1 MCDSSMPNASLVVVP
16 CAPIASS
23 SLAED
28 VARAAAHAQ
37 NARAVNTRRSYARE
51 WARWEAYAL
60 DHGASALPASPLV
73 VAAYIAHLDAEG
85 LSPSSLDVAMSAIT
99 DRHRAA
105 RVALPSNDPV
115 VRDVRAGIRA
125 RRGTRPRAKAPLSP
139 LDLRAIVEALPA
151 TLLGARDRALLLLGF
166 AAALRRAELVALEVD
181 HIAWHREGVIVHV
194 ARSKTDQ
201 LGEGADVP
209 VHLGSGVLCPVR
221 ALRAWLDATKIERG
235 PIFRRVDRWGRVG
248 SNALTGRAVALIVKK
263 AAERA
268 GLDAEGLAGHSMRA
282 GFATTAARAGA
293 NLAEIGRVTR
303 HASEGMIRR
312 YIRQG
317 TAFERNP
324 LRGAMS
330 FEVPLDSPE

>member
-1 MCDSSMPNASLVVVP
+1 MSNASIVVVP
-16 CAPIASS
+16 RGPMASS
-23 SLAED
+23 RLAED
-28 VARAAAHAQ
+28 VARAAEHAVH
-37 NARAVNTRRSYARE
+37 ARAVNTRRSYARE
-51 WARWEAYAL
+51 WERWEAYAF

-73 VAAYIAHLDAEG
+73 VAAYMAHLDAEG
-85 LSPSSLDVAMSAIT
+85 LAPSSLDVAMSAIT

-105 RVALPSNDPV
+105 RVPLPSNDPV
-115 VRDVRAGIRA
+115 VRDVMAGIRA

-139 LDLRAIVEALPA
+139 IDLRAMLEALPS
-151 TLLGARDRALLLLGF
+151 TVLGVRDRALLLVGF
-166 AAALRRAELVALEVD
+166 AAALRRAELVALEVT
-181 HIAWHREGVIVHV
+181 HVSFHREGIIVHV

-209 VHLGSGVLCPVR
+209 VHAAGGALCPVR
-221 ALRAWLDATKIERG
+221 ALRAWLDATKIVGG

-248 SNALTGRAVALIVKK
+248 TNALTGRAVALIVKK

-268 GLDAEGLAGHSMRA
+268 GIDADELAGHSLRA

-317 TAFERNP
+317 TAFERDP
-324 LRGAMS
+324 LRGELRLLEDLA
-330 FEVPLDSPE
+330 

>member
-1 MCDSSMPNASLVVVP
+1 MPNTSLVVVP
-16 CAPIASS
+16 RAPIVSP

-28 VARAAAHAQ
+28 VARAAAYAMH
-37 NARAVNTRRSYARE
+37 ARAVNTRRSYARE
-51 WARWEAYAL
+51 WERWEAYAF

-73 VAAYIAHLDAEG
+73 VAAYMAHLDAEG
-85 LSPSSLDVAMSAIT
+85 LAPSSLDVAMSAIV

-139 LDLRAIVEALPA
+139 TDLRAIVEALPA
-151 TLLGARDRALLLLGF
+151 SLLGVRDRALLLVGF
-166 AAALRRAELVALEVD
+166 AAALRRAELVALDVS
-181 HIAWHREGVIVHV
+181 HIAWHREGIIVHV

-201 LGEGADVP
+201 LGEGVDVP
-209 VHLGSGVLCPVR
+209 VHAAGGALCPVL
-221 ALRAWLDATKIERG
+221 ALRAWIDATRIEHG
-235 PIFRRVDRWGRVG
+235 PIFRRVDRWSRVG
-248 SNALTGRAVALIVKK
+248 TKGLTGRAVALIVKK

-268 GLDAEGLAGHSMRA
+268 GLDAEDLAGHSLRA

-317 TAFERNP
+317 TAFERDP
-324 LRGAMS
+324 LRGTLRAS
-330 FEVPLDSPE
+330 EDFR

>member
-1 MCDSSMPNASLVVVP
+1 MLSTSLVVVP
-16 CAPIASS
+16 RAPIVTS

-28 VARAAAHAQ
+28 VARAAAHAMH
-37 NARAVNTRRSYARE
+37 ARAVNTRRAYTRE
-51 WARWEAYAL
+51 WERWEAYAF

-73 VAAYIAHLDAEG
+73 IAAYMAHLDAEG
-85 LSPSSLDVAMSAIT
+85 LAPSSLDVAMSAIV

-105 RVALPSNDPV
+105 RVALPSNDPA
-115 VRDVRAGIRA
+115 VRDVMAGIRA

-139 LDLRAIVEALPA
+139 TDLRAIIEALPA
-151 TLLGARDRALLLLGF
+151 TVLGVRDRALLLVGF
-166 AAALRRAELVALEVD
+166 AAALRRAELVALHVD
-181 HIAWHREGVIVHV
+181 HIAWHREGIIVHV

-209 VHLGSGVLCPVR
+209 VHAAAGALCPVR
-221 ALRAWLDATKIERG
+221 ALRAWLDATRLDRG

-248 SNALTGRAVALIVKK
+248 TNALTGRAVALIVKK

-268 GLDAEGLAGHSMRA
+268 GLDAEELAGHSLRA

-317 TAFERNP
+317 TAFERDP
-324 LRGAMS
+324 LRGTLAT
-330 FEVPLDSPE
+330 

>member
-1 MCDSSMPNASLVVVP
+1 MSNASIVVVP
-16 CAPIASS
+16 RAPIVSP

-28 VARAAAHAQ
+28 VARAAAHAMH
-37 NARAVNTRRSYARE
+37 ARAVNTRRSYARDWE
-51 WARWEAYAL
+51 RWEAYAFE
-60 DHGASALPASPLV
+60 HGASALPASPLV
-73 VAAYIAHLDAEG
+73 VAAYMAHLDAEG
-85 LSPSSLDVAMSAIT
+85 LAPSSLDVAMAAIVH
-99 DRHRAA
+99 RHRAA

-115 VRDVRAGIRA
+115 VRDVLAGIRA

-139 LDLRAIVEALPA
+139 ADLRAMIEALPDG
-151 TLLGARDRALLLLGF
+151 LLGARDRALLLVGF
-166 AAALRRAELVALEVD
+166 AAALRRAELVALD
-181 HIAWHREGVIVHV
+181 ATHIAWHREGIIVHV

-209 VHLGSGVLCPVR
+209 VHAALGQLCPVS
-221 ALRAWLDATKIERG
+221 ALRAWLDVSKIVGG

-248 SNALTGRAVALIVKK
+248 TNALTGRAVALIVKK

-268 GLDAEGLAGHSMRA
+268 GLDADDLAGHSLRA

-317 TAFERNP
+317 TAFERDP
-324 LRGAMS
+324 LRGS
-330 FEVPLDSPE
+330 LTHIFVR

>member
-1 MCDSSMPNASLVVVP
+1 MSSTSIVVVP
-16 CAPIASS
+16 RAPIASP

-28 VARAAAHAQ
+28 VARAAAHAMH
-37 NARAVNTRRSYARE
+37 ARSANTRRSYARDWE
-51 WARWEAYAL
+51 RWEAYAFE
-60 DHGASALPASPLV
+60 HGASALPASPLV
-73 VAAYIAHLDAEG
+73 VAAYMAHLDAEG
-85 LSPSSLDVAMSAIT
+85 LAPSSLDVAMAAIV

-105 RVALPSNDPV
+105 RVALPSNDPA
-115 VRDVRAGIRA
+115 VRDVMAGIRA
-125 RRGTRPRAKAPLSP
+125 HRGTRPRAKAPLSP
-139 LDLRAIVEALPA
+139 TDLRAMLEALPST
-151 TLLGARDRALLLLGF
+151 TLGVRDRALLLVGF
-166 AAALRRAELVALEVD
+166 AAALRRAELVALDVA
-181 HIAWHREGVIVHV
+181 HVSFHREGIIVHV

-209 VHLGSGVLCPVR
+209 VHAAGGALCPVQ
-221 ALRAWLDATKIERG
+221 ALRAWLDASKIVGG

-248 SNALTGRAVALIVKK
+248 TNALTGRAVALIVKK

-268 GLDAEGLAGHSMRA
+268 GLDAEDLAGHSLRA

-317 TAFERNP
+317 TAFERDP
-324 LRGAMS
+324 LRGVLKQSKDHAAG
-330 FEVPLDSPE
+330 PLP